1 MKQFS
6 KEVDLRSR
14 DAMTEFLV
22 KHFRYNTMNSWN
34 QSTSYANNIKVYN
47 LGLSKEQEEKLYAML
62 DTAEFYTYINEMLY
76 DFSAEHNHLW
86 QVGFNGRSSGYL
98 VLYQGYSKPSGYKSY
113 CTECGQRNY
122 KSVEETGNNRCGR
135 CGADAR
141 VNYST
146 VPKEIGCYP
155 GRPTDM
161 GEDFEEW
168 EMYQLKERVKLV
180 REFDKLCDDILK
192 TVVDL
197 IENYEVEEQ
206 IVMKPHTVKVLR
218 EVAS

>member
-14 DAMTEFLV
+14 RAMTEFLA

-47 LGLSKEQEEKLYAML
+47 LGLNKEQEEKLYAML

-135 CGADAR
+135 CGTDAR
-141 VNYST
+141 VNYT
-146 VPKEIGCYP
+146 TAPREIGCYP
-155 GRPTDM
+155 GRSTDM
-161 GEDFEEW
+161 GEDFDDW

-192 TVVDL
+192 TVIDL

>member
-6 KEVDLRSR
+6 KEVDMRSR
-14 DAMTEFLV
+14 RAMTEFLA

-47 LGLSKEQEEKLYAML
+47 LGLNKEQEEKLYAML
-62 DTAEFYTYINEMLY
+62 DTAEFYTYINEMLS

-86 QVGFNGRSSGYL
+86 QAGFNGRNSGYL
-98 VLYQGYSKPSGYKSY
+98 VLYQGYSKPSGYKSF

-122 KSVEETGNNRCGR
+122 KTVEETDNNRCGR

-141 VNYST
+141 VNYIT
-146 VPKEIGCYP
+146 PPREIGCYP
-155 GRPTDM
+155 GRSTDM
-161 GEDFEEW
+161 GEDFEDW
-168 EMYQLKERVKLV
+168 EMYQLRERVKLV

>member
-14 DAMTEFLV
+14 RAMTEFLA

-47 LGLSKEQEEKLYAML
+47 LGLNKEQEEKLYAML

-122 KSVEETGNNRCGR
+122 KSIEETCNNRCGR
-135 CGADAR
+135 CGTEAR
-141 VNYST
+141 VNFT
-146 VPKEIGCYP
+146 TTPKEIGCYP
-155 GRPTDM
+155 GRSTDM
-161 GEDFEEW
+161 GEDFKDW

-192 TVVDL
+192 TVIDL